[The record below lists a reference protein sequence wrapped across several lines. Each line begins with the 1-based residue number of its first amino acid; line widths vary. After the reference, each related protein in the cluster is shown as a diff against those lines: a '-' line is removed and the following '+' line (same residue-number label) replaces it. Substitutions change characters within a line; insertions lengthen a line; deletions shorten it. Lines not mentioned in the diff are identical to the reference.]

1 MTVGSIP
8 MGDVVKNGIVK
19 ILVDDEVRRGLQRRS
34 KSLLFSFSLS
44 LSLSLLVFF
53 IFLSI
58 LDGQSLSSLISV
70 INSPVRL
77 FISSSVS
84 IPTHS
89 NFIASHSHSLSILN
103 HESNG
108 WYGWPCGG
116 TSEYPSQSP

>member
-1 MTVGSIP
+1 M
-8 MGDVVKNGIVK
+8 

-70 INSPVRL
+70 INSPPL
-77 FISSSVS
+77 
-84 IPTHS
+84 
-89 NFIASHSHSLSILN
+89 ILI
-103 HESNG
+103 H
-108 WYGWPCGG
+108 
-116 TSEYPSQSP
+116 YPY